1 MWGWGN
7 IDSILISI
15 VDRMGFMFALQNYQN
30 EKKEGV
36 FTANKM
42 WTIFSIELFAWQLP
56 EFLVVS
62 LIWRKV
68 LLSNESFQKI
78 LKCLLPNS
86 KE

>member
-7 IDSILISI
+7 IDSILIFI

-42 WTIFSIELFAWQLP
+42 WTIFSMGLLKDNF